1 MGFHSKKKELNLYVD
16 QQKLKLPLLFVVVV
30 VPIHLRN
37 RRPTYITETFCRTN
51 KNNDPIYSK
60 SLQDS
65 LKK

>member
-1 MGFHSKKKELNLYVD
+1 MGFHSKKEVLNLYVD
-16 QQKLKLPLLFVVVV
+16 QQKLKLPILFVVVV
-30 VPIHLRN
+30 LIHLRN
-37 RRPTYITETFCRTN
+37 RRPTYVTETFCRTN